1 MATKAFRAKSKA
13 GEDRGLG
20 AGEFEALV
28 SVFGTVDS
36 VGDKVMPG
44 AFEKSLAE
52 WEERGDPIPVIFT
65 HSHGNAFDYIGD
77 VIEAKETDEGL
88 WVKGRLDIND
98 EDENPNARQVYR
110 LLKGGRINNWSFAYD
125 VVDAA
130 PEKSKD
136 DDGEPT
142 DEDTG
147 VIELHEL
154 KLYEV
159 GPTLIGAH
167 QDTHTIA
174 VKNGVQAWERRA
186 ARHIA
191 AELKAGRTLSKQNE
205 DALRQAGQLI
215 TDVLA
220 SIDGEAPEENAQ
232 PAAPAKDETPSG
244 KSQEPKSLSPVDLLT
259 YIEIHEQE

>member
-44 AFEKSLAE
+44 AFSKTLAE
-52 WEERGDPIPVIFT
+52 WDERGKPIPVIFT
-65 HSHGNAFDYIGD
+65 HSHSNAFDYIGD
-77 VIEAKETDEGL
+77 VLEAKETDEGL
-88 WVKGRLDIND
+88 WVKGVLDIKD
-98 EDENPNARQVYR
+98 EDENPTARQVYR
-110 LLKGGRINNWSFAYD
+110 LLKGGRIDNWSFAYD
-125 VVDAA
+125 VLDAA
-130 PEKSKD
+130 PEKAKN

-142 DEDTG
+142 DEETG
-147 VIELHEL
+147 VTELHEL

-167 QDTHTIA
+167 QDTRTLA
-174 VKNGVQAWERRA
+174 VKHRDEERKR
-186 ARHIA
+186 RTD
-191 AELKAGRTLSKQNE
+191 EKAGRTLSKANE
-205 DALRQAGQLI
+205 DALRQASALI

-220 SIDGEAPEENAQ
+220 SIDGEASQESAQ
-232 PAAPAKDETPSG
+232 PATPAKDETASG
-244 KSQEPKSLSPVDLLT
+244 KSQEPTSLSPVDLLT
-259 YIEIHEQE
+259 YISIHEQE